1 MFLLIVLIF
10 VLLIAIWV
18 VYTREFVNPYR
29 LHFLF
34 GKKGSGKSTYMV
46 KMMVQYLNKG
56 WNVYTDMSD
65 VVLPG
70 VRVIDGSDLGAF
82 VPEPNSVVFLDE
94 AGIRF
99 DSRNFKN
106 FPPEL
111 RDFFKLQRKYRTIV
125 YMNSQSFDVDKK
137 IRDLTDYMYLQVN
150 ILRIFSIGKRIDRKV
165 ALVESTAQG
174 DSRIAE
180 DLKFSPW
187 WHWTFTLIPRYAKYF
202 ESFEAP
208 ERPFLT
214 FTEVVEDLGK
224 LVDNKVP
231 RFEEDDK

>member
-1 MFLLIVLIF
+1 MLWFIF
-10 VLLIAIWV
+10 ISFVSVFVSWAI
-18 VYTREFVNPYR
+18 YTRKFLNPYR

-46 KMMVQYLNKG
+46 KMMVKYLKKG
-56 WNVYTDMSD
+56 WNVYTDMND
-65 VVLPG
+65 VCISG
-70 VRVIDGSDLGAF
+70 ARIIDGSDLGEF
-82 VPEPNSVVFLDE
+82 IPEPNSVVFLDE

-106 FPPEL
+106 FPSEL

-150 ILRIFSIGKRIDRKV
+150 IARIFSIGKRIDRKV

-187 WHWTFTLIPRYAKYF
+187 WHWTFTLIPKYARYF

-208 ERPFLT
+208 ARPFLT
-214 FTEVVEDLGK
+214 FREVAQDVGK
-224 LVDNKVP
+224 LLDRKVP
-231 RFEEDDK
+231 KFKEDED